1 MQTTTVTR
9 DPAVLRVSEL
19 NAQLKQLLGGLG
31 RIAVEGEVASLR
43 RPASGHLYF
52 NLKDR
57 RRGIES
63 VLGCAIW
70 RSQTQRALKQELV
83 EGDQVIA
90 HGKLDVYAP
99 RGTYSLI
106 VDRVEAVG
114 LGALLVKL
122 EELKRELAQLG
133 WFERRRPLP
142 RLPRTVGVVTS
153 RDGAA
158 FQDFLRTRSLRWPL
172 YPVRLRHTPVQGP
185 GAAEEIARALDDLD
199 ASGVDVIVLCRGGG
213 SLEDLWSFNER
224 AVAEAIW
231 RASVPVVCGVGH
243 ETDATLADFVADHR
257 AHTPTDAAQTVIPNR
272 RELCEGLER
281 RYGDLLDAV
290 DAQLSRRA
298 ERLERL
304 AGRSHLRSADW
315 ILESRVDALGRLG
328 RQLGHEAAVALERA
342 TGVLRTA
349 ERALAVHAPQR
360 RLERD
365 EARLAA
371 LGRRLVAPARE
382 GLARVDSRLELAGGR
397 LEAFSP
403 YAVLGRGYS
412 ITRAVDGGAPLTDVA
427 QAALGVEVET
437 LLARGRLRSRVES
450 IEEPAADDSATDPG
464 GGA

>member
-1 MQTTTVTR
+1 MDKTVSR
-9 DPAVLRVSEL
+9 EPAVLRVSEL
-19 NAQLKQLLGGLG
+19 NAHLKQLLGGLG

-133 WFERRRPLP
+133 WFDRKRPLP
-142 RLPRTVGVVTS
+142 RLPRMVGVVTS

-158 FQDFLRTRSLRWPL
+158 FQDFLRTRSMRWPL
-172 YPVRLRHTPVQGP
+172 FPVRLRHTPVQGP
-185 GAAEEIARALDDLD
+185 GAAEEIARAVEDLD
-199 ASGVDVIVLCRGGG
+199 RSGVDVIVLCRGGG

-224 AVAEAIW
+224 PVAEAIW
-231 RASVPVVCGVGH
+231 RTSVPVVCGVGH
-243 ETDATLADFVADHR
+243 ETDATLADLVADHR
-257 AHTPTDAAQTVIPNR
+257 AHTPTDAAQTVIPDR
-272 RELCEGLER
+272 RELSEGLER
-281 RYGDLLDAV
+281 AFGDLVDAV
-290 DAQLSRRA
+290 EAQIAWRS
-298 ERLERL
+298 ERLEQL
-304 AGRSHLRSADW
+304 LGRRHLRSADW
-315 ILESRVDALGRLG
+315 ILEGRVEALGRLG
-328 RQLGHEAAVALERA
+328 RQLRHGASVALERA
-342 TGVLRTA
+342 TGVLRTR
-349 ERALAVHAPQR
+349 ERELAVHAPLR
-360 RLERD
+360 RLERA
-365 EARLAA
+365 EAQVAA
-371 LGRRLVAPARE
+371 LGQRLLGPPRE
-382 GLARVDSRLELAGGR
+382 GLAGSEARLELARGR

-412 ITRAVDGGAPLTDVA
+412 ITRAVGGAPLLDASTVEP
-427 QAALGVEVET
+427 GTEVET
-437 LLARGRLRSRVES
+437 LLCRGRLRSTVGSVELP
-450 IEEPAADDSATDPG
+450 EDVPEGSA
-464 GGA
+464 